1 MVVEWILAKR
11 EEDLQANSYSAL
23 AAALNEAEVP
33 TMSGRANWTRS
44 TVRNL
49 VARPTAQQG

>member
-11 EEDLQANSYSAL
+11 GEDLQANSYSAL

-33 TMSGRANWTRS
+33 TMSGRANWSRS

-49 VARPTAQQG
+49 VVRKKAEQD

>member
-1 MVVEWILAKR
+1 
-11 EEDLQANSYSAL
+11 
-23 AAALNEAEVP
+23 LNEAEVP

-49 VARPTAQQG
+49 VVRKKAEQG